1 MKIMIT
7 FFKTFKWLNYYNI
20 FWYSLTTILVLMFP
34 CSVLDGLVGIGISIP
49 IFTIGLTIMTPIF
62 YFNAFL
68 LLLSILVPFIA
79 SKGDIDFFKSLRAT
93 HKIRRYARFEQGKKS
108 NTVIATT
115 ATEAEKNLA
124 NAAVKTLT
132 VTYYQKIAIVSIKLP
147 ENYGAQQLLLEKL
160 PGIKNKLNALNNG
173 YQFSDLTPEDDRLY
187 SAIGRRTF

>member
-20 FWYSLTTILVLMFP
+20 FWYSLTTILVLMLP
-34 CSVLDGLVGIGISIP
+34 YSILEELIEVGISIP
-49 IFTIGLTIMTPIF
+49 IFTIGLAIIKTIF
-62 YFNAFL
+62 YFITSL
-68 LLLSILVPFIA
+68 LYLSILVPFIA
-79 SKGDIDFFKSLRAT
+79 SKGDIDLLKSHRAT

-108 NTVIATT
+108 NTVISTA

-147 ENYGAQQLLLEKL
+147 ENYGAQQLLLAKL